1 MIFII
6 AKIYEGLRLMDSIEI
21 EKFAVCLCFGKNW
34 KLYNQRLLCVSLK
47 IQNWCKARAIK
58 KSVRKIKSK
67 PFHNLH
73 FQHKKRRP
81 L

>member
-34 KLYNQRLLCVSLK
+34 KLYNQRLLCVTLK
-47 IQNWCKARAIK
+47 NSKLVQGKGNK
-58 KSVRKIKSK
+58 KIREKNQVKTF
-67 PFHNLH
+67 P
-73 FQHKKRRP
+73 
-81 L
+81 

>member
-1 MIFII
+1 
-6 AKIYEGLRLMDSIEI
+6 MDSIEI

-34 KLYNQRLLCVSLK
+34 KLYDQRLLCLCLK
-47 IQNWCKARAIK
+47 IGARAIK

-73 FQHKKRRP
+73 FQHKKLGEDRCNFP
-81 L
+81 FTS